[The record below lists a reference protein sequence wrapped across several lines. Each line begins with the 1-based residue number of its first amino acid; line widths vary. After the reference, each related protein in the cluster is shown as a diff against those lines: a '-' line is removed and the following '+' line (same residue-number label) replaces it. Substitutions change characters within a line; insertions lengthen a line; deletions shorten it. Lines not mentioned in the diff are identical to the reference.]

1 MSEFEFVA
9 TLVRP
14 EGVGTWTYLDIPPE
28 LADLLGAKGQVKVA
42 GTISGHAFRTS
53 TRPHGDGKH
62 YIVVDKSIRD
72 AIQVTAGD
80 VVHVVMEKDTT
91 PRTIEVPVDFTDR
104 LQSDRLDK
112 TFESLSYSRKKEY
125 VDWIESAKKP
135 ETRERRIEDSLD
147 MLRTGTSPKS
157 PKKQ

>member
-1 MSEFEFVA
+1 MAEFEFEA

-14 EGVGTWTYLDIPPE
+14 KGVGTWTYLDVPPE
-28 LADLLGAKGQVKVA
+28 LSDLLGAKGQVKVA
-42 GTISGHAFRTS
+42 GTITGYAFRSS
-53 TRPHGDGKH
+53 TRPHGDSKH

-80 VVHVVMEKDTT
+80 VVHVVMEKDTA
-91 PRTIEVPVDFTDR
+91 PRTIEAPVDFTDR
-104 LQSDRLDK
+104 LRGDRLGK

-135 ETRERRIEDSLD
+135 ETHKRRIEESLD
-147 MLRTGTSPKS
+147 MLRAGTSPKS
-157 PKKQ
+157 PKKS